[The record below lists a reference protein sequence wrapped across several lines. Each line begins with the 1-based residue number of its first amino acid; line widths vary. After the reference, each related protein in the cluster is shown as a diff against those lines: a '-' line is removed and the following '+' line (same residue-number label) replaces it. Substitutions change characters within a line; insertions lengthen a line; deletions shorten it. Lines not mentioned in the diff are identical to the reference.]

1 MPLSAKERQQRW
13 RDRKKSTQEGL
24 AEYKRAEHERY
35 EHRKQTGSRKLVK
48 DMSAREHRM
57 QLRKWRTWKA
67 NSIRRQPESQHQ
79 LQPVPEVQS
88 STITSNTDTKLR
100 GRRKVRKD
108 RAQAYRTIAKLK
120 EQLQQKNKTIQRYRQ
135 RLYRKNICSRSN
147 EENKNTPRSAT
158 RRQLAG
164 CHVNSEVR
172 KRLLFHNVV
181 VAQLKSGFSRAKTE
195 HQKRDLAQTVGGK
208 LLKKYRLMSL
218 AKTVGC
224 SRRLLN
230 SKGLGRMRRKSAV
243 SDELMKH
250 IRQFY
255 LREDNSSS
263 TAGKKETITRR
274 KVKKQICI
282 LRDTCK
288 NLHKKYLCENELNTV
303 SYTTFL
309 RLKPFWV
316 ISRPV
321 DRRDTC
327 LCKTC
332 DNLQLKANVLLKSKV
347 LNTARL
353 EHLASAFCCS
363 TDSVQCMFG
372 LCSLCNSCK
381 YPAHIDMFDLST
393 EVDNSDPISWDE
405 WTTTTEERKQK
416 RSDGEMR
423 EFKVKVIKKVGVCAT
438 FGELFD
444 SLENDMRGKGCRH
457 LYTIQHQYKVLRSMK
472 CGLDANAIV
481 LHIDFA
487 ENYNCKLS
495 SEVQSYHFGASRNQ
509 VTIHNVVAYTSM
521 GTFSFSTLSDSMRHD
536 PYAIW
541 CYLQPVLEHVLE
553 AHASVDTIRFI
564 SDSPATQYRCKT
576 NFYLFCTRLYDICC
590 GRVKAVSWDYMEA
603 GHGKGAPDGL
613 GAVLK
618 RTADRLVGSGHD
630 MSNANIVFNSLKAAQ
645 SGIQLFFVTDQDV
658 SRNDGIVPSTQLQP
672 VKGTMTIKQL
682 HSTSYGVMKHRM
694 LSCYCVS
701 DSYSMCNCFKWTT
714 VDFSYIQSPP
724 KLTGKRL
731 KDRLVNYITFQS

>member
-1 MPLSAKERQQRW
+1 MPLSAKERQQRK
-13 RDRKKSTQEGL
+13 KKSTPEGL

-57 QLRKWRTWKA
+57 QLKKWRKWKV
-67 NSIRRQPESQHQ
+67 NSIRRRSDSQHQ

-88 STITSNTDTKLR
+88 STITSNTDAKLR
-100 GRRKVRKD
+100 GRRKLRKD
-108 RAQAYRTIAKLK
+108 RAQAYRKIAKLK
-120 EQLQQKNKTIQRYRQ
+120 EELRQKNKTIQRYRQ
-135 RLYRKNICSRSN
+135 RLYRKNTSSRSN
-147 EENKNTPRSAT
+147 EKNKNTPRST
-158 RRQLAG
+158 TSRQLAG

-181 VAQLKSGFSRAKTE
+181 VSTLKSGFSRAKTE
-195 HQKRDLAQTVGGK
+195 HQKRALAQTVGGQ
-208 LLKKYRLMSL
+208 LLKKYRLMSM
-218 AKTVGC
+218 AKAFGC

-243 SDELMKH
+243 SDELVKQV
-250 IRQFY
+250 RQFY

-263 TAGKKETITRR
+263 TAGKKETITRG
-274 KVKKQICI
+274 KVKKQIYI

-321 DRRDTC
+321 VRRNTC

-332 DNLQLKANVLLKSKV
+332 DNLQLKANILLKTKV

-363 TDSVQCMFG
+363 ADSVQCMFG
-372 LCSLCNSCK
+372 LCSLCNAST
-381 YPAHIDMFDLST
+381 YPVHIDMFDLST
-393 EVDNSDPISWDE
+393 VVDISEPISWDE
-405 WTTTTEERKQK
+405 WTATTETRKQK
-416 RSDGEMR
+416 LSDGEMR
-423 EFKVKVIKKVGVCAT
+423 EFKVKVIKKVEVCAT

-444 SLENDMRGKGCRH
+444 SFENDMRGKGCRH

-472 CGLDANAIV
+472 CGLNANEIV

-495 SEVQSYHFGASRNQ
+495 SEVQSYHFEASRNQ
-509 VTIHNVVAYTSM
+509 TTIHNVVAYTSV

-553 AHASVDTIRFI
+553 AHASVDTVRFI
-564 SDSPATQYRCKT
+564 SDSPSMQYRCKT
-576 NFYLFCTRLYDICC
+576 NFFLFCTRLYDICS
-590 GRVKAVSWDYMEA
+590 GRVKAASWDFMEA

-630 MSNANIVFNSLKAAQ
+630 MSSANIVFSSLNAAQ
-645 SGIQLFFVTDQDV
+645 SGIKLFFVTDEDV
-658 SRNDGIVPSTQLQP
+658 LRNDGIVPSTQLQP
-672 VKGTMTIKQL
+672 VKGTMTIRQL
-682 HSTSYGVMKHRM
+682 HSTSYGIMKHRM
-694 LSCYCVS
+694 LSCYCGS
-701 DSYSMCNCFKWTT
+701 DRYSMCNCFNWTT
-714 VDFSYIQSPP
+714 VDFSYLHSSP
-724 KLTGKRL
+724 KLAGKTTKRP
-731 KDRLVNYITFQS
+731 VS